1 MTEPDLSRLAT
12 VLERMRSEF
21 DGIRTAKVAKWFAAW
36 APAHVPMVDSYVGS
50 ALVGPKRKLSSV
62 TWMELLNSYRTLVV
76 QYLNDLIPQ
85 MGHPQ
90 MIRQECTQLP
100 NMVGITNAAREP
112 GKTGIAIFF
121 FATFASSR

>member
-1 MTEPDLSRLAT
+1 MVQLVR
-12 VLERMRSEF
+12 VLQE
-21 DGIRTAKVAKWFAAW
+21 G
-36 APAHVPMVDSYVGS
+36 
-50 ALVGPKRKLSSV
+50 
-62 TWMELLNSYRTLVV
+62 
-76 QYLNDLIPQ
+76 IPQ